1 MKKYSILAFIL
12 VLTLTLFCGC
22 RGPMEEATGTPTMAP
37 TLAPTAPS
45 QPMPTQ
51 TQPTAPETTEGMM
64 DPSDTLESTGAANGS
79 EPGTSEGSAPGNGS
93 ASGSGSGG
101 ARMR

>member
-1 MKKYSILAFIL
+1 MKKYSIIAFIL

-22 RGPMEEATGTPTMAP
+22 RGPMEEATEASTMSP

-51 TQPTAPETTEGMM
+51 APDTRPAAPETTEGMM
-64 DPSDTLESTGAANGS
+64 DPSDTLESTGSSADGS
-79 EPGTSEGSAPGNGS
+79 EPGNSEGSAPGNGS
-93 ASGSGSGG
+93 GR